1 MKIILRLFGLVGV
14 GLFATFFYFT
24 YSIPGYVEEVGK
36 DFIKAQI
43 QERTNDR
50 IDGLKLNHGDSKL
63 AKLAGKLYEKN
74 QQKIDAL
81 KGQLKNKAHEK
92 LADVIAEMR
101 NLDCECRKIYAER
114 LKQGYESQLSLLES
128 ANEKLQD
135 FMKTRYMEVAT
146 ELKRDVRIFT
156 GSNTL
161 IFLVLLLISLL
172 KPQAINHLFL
182 PGALLFIATMI
193 CSFFY
198 VFEQNWLLNIIY
210 NDYVGYSYLGYVGMV
225 FLFLC
230 DIVFNSARITTQIIN
245 AMFSALGSVFE
256 VAPC

>member
-1 MKIILRLFGLVGV
+1 MKIILRIFGLVGV

-36 DFIKAQI
+36 DFIKSQI
-43 QERTNDR
+43 QTKTNER
-50 IDGLKLNHGDSKL
+50 IDDLKLNHGDGKL

-81 KGQLKNKAHEK
+81 KGQLKNKSHER
-92 LADVIAEMR
+92 LAVIIAEMR
-101 NLDCECRKIYAER
+101 NLDCECRRVYAEKI
-114 LKQGYESQLSLLES
+114 KQGYESQLSLLEN
-128 ANEKLQD
+128 ANERLQD
-135 FMKTRYMEVAT
+135 FMKTKYMEVAT

-161 IFLVLLLISLL
+161 IFLALLLISFL
-172 KPQAINHLFL
+172 KPRAINHLFL
-182 PGALLFIATMI
+182 PGVLLIVATLV

-198 VFEQNWLLNIIY
+198 IFEQNWLFNIIY
-210 NDYVGYSYLGYVGMV
+210 NDYLGYSYLGYVGIV
-225 FLFLC
+225 VLFLC
-230 DIVFNSARITTQIIN
+230 DIVFNSARITTEIIN
-245 AMFSALGSVFE
+245 AMFSAIGSVFE